1 MAGGSGSREQWSSTW
16 GFLLAAVGFAVGMGN
31 IWRFPYQLG
40 ANGGSAFLI
49 VYLLCAL
56 GIGLPLL
63 ITEISIGR
71 RGKASASQSVINVAV
86 ESRRSARWGFIGN
99 LGIFCA
105 FVVLSYYS
113 VLSGWTLDY
122 FVKAATGRFEGVDA
136 EAAGSMFAGLL
147 GNPWTLMFW
156 NTVVHV
162 LIILVIRRGV
172 QSGIEQAAKV
182 LMPALFAA
190 IVIMVIYGIV
200 AGDMPST
207 LRFLLEPD
215 FSKIGFGTLMAAIG
229 QAFFSIGIGMGSLI
243 VFGAYMPKDFSIVK
257 SSTWVVMM
265 DTGVAVLAGFA
276 IFPLVFQ
283 YGLNP
288 GAGAGLVFQTLP
300 LAFGQ
305 MPGGQLFGSIFF
317 VLLITAALTSCL
329 GLAEGVTNWLD
340 EHMHIPRK
348 KGVLWVSGM
357 AWILGLASI
366 LGFSV
371 WKDGWSELGLL
382 DFLPSYRG
390 LDLFDTLDTL
400 AANNLLL
407 VGGALSAIFFGW
419 FVPKALKLEEINVQD
434 GLFFGFWRFMIRF
447 VIPPVLV
454 VTLVMGISE

>member
-1 MAGGSGSREQWSSTW
+1 MAGSAGSGEQWSSRW

-40 ANGGSAFLI
+40 ENGGAAFLI
-49 VYLLCAL
+49 IYLACAF

-71 RGKASASQSVINVAV
+71 RGKASASQSLVNVAA
-86 ESRRSARWGFIGN
+86 ECGRSSGWGWVGT

-105 FVVLSYYS
+105 FVILSYYT

-122 FVKAATGRFEGVDA
+122 FVKAATGV
-136 EAAGSMFAGLL
+136 FAGADADATGAMFGELL
-147 GNPWTLMFW
+147 GSPAKLIFW
-156 NTVVHV
+156 NTLVHI
-162 LIILVIRRGV
+162 LIILIIRQGV
-172 QSGIEQAAKV
+172 QSGIERAVKI
-182 LMPALFAA
+182 LMPALFGA
-190 IVIMVIYGIV
+190 ILVMVFYGMF
-200 AGDMPST
+200 AGDMAST

-215 FSKIGFGTLMAAIG
+215 FSKITFGIVMKAIG

-243 VFGAYMPKDFSIVK
+243 VFGSYMPKDFSIPRSATYVIL
-257 SSTWVVMM
+257 M

-305 MPGGQLFGSIFF
+305 MPGGQVFGAIFF
-317 VLLITAALTSCL
+317 VLLISAALSSCI
-329 GLAEGVTNWLD
+329 GLAEGVVNWVD
-340 EHMHIPRK
+340 EHLNIPRK
-348 KGVLWVSGM
+348 RGVLWVAG
-357 AWILGLASI
+357 AGWVLGIASI
-366 LGFSV
+366 LGFNV
-371 WKDGWSELGLL
+371 WKDVRLL
-382 DFLPSYRG
+382 EFIPSYKG
-390 LDLFDTLDTL
+390 LDIFDTLDTL

-407 VGGALSAIFFGW
+407 IGGAFLAIFFGW
-419 FVPKALKLEEINVQD
+419 LVPKALKLEEINVKD

-447 VIPPVLV
+447 IIPPILI
-454 VTLVMGISE
+454 VTLVMGITEAG